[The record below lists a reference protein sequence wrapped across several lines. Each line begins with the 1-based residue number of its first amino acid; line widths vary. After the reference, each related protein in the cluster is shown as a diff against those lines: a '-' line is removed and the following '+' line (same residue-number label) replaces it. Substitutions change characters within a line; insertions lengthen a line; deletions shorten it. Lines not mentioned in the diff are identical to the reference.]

1 MEKKTPSGYVQAV
14 YKANKVFGRIE
25 STLSMIILWAL
36 IVVCIIFISCRFLF
50 HISTPWADESA
61 RYLLI
66 ALAWFGGSY
75 AASVGDHLE
84 IDIISTLLKKSKNYE
99 KIMRVLDYVG
109 KFIVLAV
116 MIFFSIQFFK
126 YMLNVH
132 KLGTWSITLP
142 FSMVVPMSFVF
153 IGCVLII
160 IHTVF
165 QLLLP
170 RELWH
175 GEDIEVLEKGGAE

>member
-1 MEKKTPSGYVQAV
+1 MEKKNPSKYVQAV
-14 YKANKVFGRIE
+14 YKANKTFGKVE

-36 IVVCIIFISCRFLF
+36 IAVCVIFISCRFLF
-50 HISTPWADESA
+50 HVSTPWADESA

-84 IDIISTLLKKSKNYE
+84 IDIIGTILKKAKNSKQ
-99 KIMRVLDYVG
+99 IMRVIDYIG
-109 KFIVLAV
+109 KIIVLV
-116 MIFFSIQFFK
+116 VVTFFAIQFFK
-126 YMLNVH
+126 YMLNIH
-132 KLGTWSITLP
+132 KLGTWSVTLP

-153 IGCVLII
+153 IGCILII
-160 IHTVF
+160 IHTIF
-165 QLLLP
+165 QIMLP

-175 GEDIEVLEKGGAE
+175 GEDISILEKGDEQ